1 MDWKTVVVDFVVVV
15 VAVIVALYI
24 VKMLKL

>member
-1 MDWKTVVVDFVVVV
+1 MDWKAVVVDFVVVV
-15 VAVIVALYI
+15 IAVIVALYI